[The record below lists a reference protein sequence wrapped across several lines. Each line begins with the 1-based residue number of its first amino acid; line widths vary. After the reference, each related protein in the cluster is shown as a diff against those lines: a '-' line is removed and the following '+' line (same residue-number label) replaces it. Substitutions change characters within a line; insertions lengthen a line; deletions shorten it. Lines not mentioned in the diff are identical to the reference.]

1 MSSVS
6 SLVECLKAGEVIAY
20 PTEGVWGLGCNPKD
34 NLALQ
39 KLLDLK
45 KRSWERGRILIGSR
59 FEFFFR
65 IFIC

>member
-45 KRSWERGRILIGSR
+45 KKKDLGKEGSSL
-59 FEFFFR
+59 
-65 IFIC
+65 